1 MLFRLGRRF
10 IYGGIGFFA
19 LLGFASVPLG
29 DKTGWGHLQA
39 IAATPAATHAME
51 EFKGSAGQYQHR
63 LIGWL
68 SSLLQS
74 RMSSDTAASASTAP
88 GPTNASVPQKPKKRT
103 QLGSVPIPTPPLL
116 PK

>member
-39 IAATPAATHAME
+39 IAATPAATHALD
-51 EFKGSAGQYQHR
+51 EFKGSAGQYQQR

-68 SSLLQS
+68 TSLLHS
-74 RMSSDTAASASTAP
+74 RMSSDTGASASAATRSFD
-88 GPTNASVPQKPKKRT
+88 ASVPQKPKKHAP
-103 QLGSVPIPTPPLL
+103 LGSVPIPTPPLL